1 MKNTKLHR
9 YNLSH
14 EYCVDEIKEILK
26 LNSQFYSTISIRC
39 VAIKEEK
46 EPSVWRNALCVIKA
60 FPKEIVAKK
69 FNSRIYDNICLLE
82 DWLGPGDLIDF
93 ITEFKNGII
102 KIADIDVNI
111 ENPDLRQVQYLHES
125 YWPEPFPGYLY
136 SAYGGGQRIN
146 VPNDP
151 LLNHKNPFYPN
162 PDSAIASWCEISDY
176 QGPSDSR
183 MGIVSIFLP
192 ECRAYFEKLVYMPG
206 EKKLSIKIAHREKD
220 LDIFLKGAY
229 KSPYGYQELSYEVKS
244 YTISIPINE
253 NVAENLEQFEIYLLD
268 GNNNILDF
276 HKESQ
281 FSIKERIRIFR
292 IPIKTE
298 KKDDIIDKAIQIGES
313 NTLEFKPFIKI
324 GDNKINEIIET
335 IIAFANTNGG
345 KIIIGINK
353 YVVPVGI
360 ENDLGKEAK
369 RHNKSYKDFLEEYI
383 GYIRKEISDK
393 LNKLPD
399 YRIEKR
405 AFSDHDF
412 LVIDISAGSQKPYAN
427 IQTKDIFIRKGS
439 NNVKPDPDTEL
450 PKLIPGKEDLLR
462 W

>member
-60 FPKEIVAKK
+60 LPKEIVALK
-69 FNSRIYDNICLLE
+69 FNSRIYDNIRLLE
-82 DWLGPGDLIDF
+82 DWLEPGDLIDF

-111 ENPDLRQVQYLHES
+111 ENPDLQQVQYVHES
-125 YWPEPFPGYLY
+125 IWPEPLPGYHY
-136 SAYGGGQRIN
+136 STSGGSHRLSI
-146 VPNDP
+146 PNDP
-151 LLNHKNPFYPN
+151 LLSHKNPFYPS
-162 PDSAIASWCEISDY
+162 PDSAIASWCEIPNY

-183 MGIVSIFLP
+183 MGILSIFLP
-192 ECRAYFEKLVYMPG
+192 ECRAYFEKLVYKHE
-206 EKKLSIKIAHREKD
+206 EKILSIKIARRQKD
-220 LDIFLKGAY
+220 LNTFLKGAY
-229 KSPYGYQELSYEVKS
+229 KSPYGYMELSGDVKDDI
-244 YTISIPINE
+244 ISIPINE
-253 NVAENLEQFEIYLLD
+253 KVADNLEQFEIYLLD
-268 GNNNILDF
+268 NNNNILDY
-276 HKESQ
+276 HKENQ

-292 IPIKTE
+292 IPIKIE
-298 KKDDIIDKAIQIGES
+298 KKEDIIDKATKIGES
-313 NTLEFKPFIKI
+313 DTLEFKPFIKR

-345 KIIIGINK
+345 HIIIGINK
-353 YVVPVGI
+353 YAVPEGI
-360 ENDLGKEAK
+360 ESDLGKEAK
-369 RHNKSYKDFLEEYI
+369 RYNKSYKDFLEEYI

-399 YRIEKR
+399 YRIEKKT
-405 AFSDHDF
+405 FNEHDF

-427 IQTKDIFIRKGS
+427 IQTKDIFIRRGS

-450 PKLIPGKEDLLR
+450 PKLFPNLGRLLK